1 MLRCDVVVVGAGRTL
16 RTADLGL
23 DAIGVALGDKGQIR
37 VDEHCRA
44 ADGLGAIGDVT
55 AIMPFT
61 HVAKYQARIAVDTI
75 LGRLRAASYQG
86 IPRVVFTDPEVAAVG
101 LTGVQADRQDLT
113 HFDSVELD
121 LTAALARP
129 WTYEQYPRAP
139 LGLLADTDQGTLL
152 GAWAVAPMAGE
163 WIHQAALATRTRTRT
178 GIEVLLDQV
187 AQFLAYSEGF
197 LAALEELV
205 LNPAQRG

>member
-1 MLRCDVVVVGAGRTL
+1 
-16 RTADLGL
+16 
-23 DAIGVALGDKGQIR
+23 QIR

-101 LTGVQADRQDLT
+101 LTGVQADRQDLHT
-113 HFDSVELD
+113 STLLSSTSPLRLPAPGHTSSTLEPTLGCLPTPTRAPCSAPGPSHRWLTNGSTRPPWPSAPAPAPAPAPGSRFCSTRSRSSSPTARVSWPRWRNSSSTLPNAGDAGD
-121 LTAALARP
+121 GATLTACR
-129 WTYEQYPRAP
+129 
-139 LGLLADTDQGTLL
+139 
-152 GAWAVAPMAGE
+152 
-163 WIHQAALATRTRTRT
+163 
-178 GIEVLLDQV
+178 
-187 AQFLAYSEGF
+187 
-197 LAALEELV
+197 
-205 LNPAQRG
+205 